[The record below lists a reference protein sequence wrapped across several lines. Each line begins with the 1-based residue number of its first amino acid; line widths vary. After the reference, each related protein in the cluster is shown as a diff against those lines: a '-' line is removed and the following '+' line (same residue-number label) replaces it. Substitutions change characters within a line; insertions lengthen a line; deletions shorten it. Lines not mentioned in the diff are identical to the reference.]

1 MHMNIDVDL
10 DYRLAAPGA
19 AILTL
24 EVADTAGQQIRA
36 SDMRFDPPLDFR
48 RVTAEEGIGQR
59 IMAHVEDRL
68 SLRYRAEIEVTRP
81 RPDLAR
87 MQALPVHDLPGEA
100 LRHMLPS
107 RYCEAHRFLHFTA
120 SRFQGLTGGP
130 LVVALRDWV
139 EDQLDYVPGVSTGD
153 TTAADTFTDR
163 RGVCRDYAHLLIAL
177 CRAGQVPARIAS
189 VYAPPVNPQDFH
201 AVAQVFLDGDWHLVD
216 PTGMAEADGMALV
229 AVGRDA
235 TDVAFLT
242 TITDAQMDGQQV
254 AVRQIL

>member
-1 MHMNIDVDL
+1 MHMTIDVNL

-24 EVADTAGQQIRA
+24 EVADTEGQTIRS
-36 SDMRFDPPLDFR
+36 SDMRFSPSLDHR
-48 RVTAEEGIGQR
+48 RVPAEEGIGQR
-59 IMAHVEDRL
+59 IMAHVTDRL
-68 SLRYRAEIEVTRP
+68 SLRYQAEVEITRA

-87 MQALPVHDLPGEA
+87 MQAVPVQDLPGEA
-100 LRHMLPS
+100 LRHTLPS
-107 RYCEAHRFLHFTA
+107 RYCEAHRFMNFTA
-120 SRFQGLTGGP
+120 SRFRGLTGGP
-130 LVVALRDWV
+130 LVASLRDWV
-139 EDQLDYVPGVSTGD
+139 EDELAYVAGVSTGD
-153 TTAADTFTDR
+153 TSAVDTFLDR

-189 VYAPPVNPQDFH
+189 VYAPPVQPQDFH
-201 AVAQVFLDGDWHLVD
+201 AVVQVFLDGAWHLVD

-242 TITDAQMDGQQV
+242 TISDAQMDGQQV
-254 AVRQIL
+254 AVRQVL